1 MRYLTMYLANAFT
14 DRTFSGNTTG
24 IVISNG
30 QLNDEEMQNLA
41 TDLNITETVF
51 INRVDTGVY
60 STRFFTPFSEIDL
73 CGHATIATFYALC
86 EHEYIPPIEFG
97 TKSILQHTNNAKIPV
112 DLEFENNKIKN
123 VYMKLKANHEDIEID
138 EDRLYKILGLN
149 REDVFTKNNL
159 KPMKIKAGSTNIV
172 VPVKNNEILQNLKPD
187 FDALYEYSKEQD
199 IISVQVFTL
208 LEDEKNVIQ
217 RTFSPIIGVKEEAGS
232 GTSVAT
238 NLYYLY
244 TFYSK
249 DIKKIYSFQ
258 GSALN
263 RPSSL
268 SAQIIDHNEIK
279 VGGRAYVFMN
289 GVLNI

>member
-1 MRYLTMYLANAFT
+1 MYLANAFT
-14 DRTFSGNTTG
+14 DKTFSGNTTG

-30 QLNDEEMQNLA
+30 KLNDEEMQNLA

-51 INRVDTGVY
+51 INKVDTGVY
-60 STRFFTPFSEIDL
+60 STRFFTPYNEIDL

-86 EHEYIPPIEFG
+86 EHEYIPPIENG
-97 TKSILQHTNNAKIPV
+97 TKSILQHTKNAKIPV

-123 VYMKLKANHEDIEID
+123 VYMKLKANHSEININEDK
-138 EDRLYKILGLN
+138 LYKILGLN
-149 REDVFTKNNL
+149 KEDIFTKNDI
-159 KPMKIKAGSTNIV
+159 KPMKIKAGSSNIV
-172 VPVKNNEILQNLKPD
+172 VPVKNNEILQSIKPN
-187 FDALYEYSKEQD
+187 FNELYEYSKEQE

-208 LEDEKNVIQ
+208 LEDAENVIQ
-217 RTFSPIIGVKEEAGS
+217 RTFSPVIGVKEEAGS

-244 TFYSK
+244 TFYNK
-249 DIKKIYSFQ
+249 NIKKINSFQ

-268 SAQIIDHNEIK
+268 SAEIINDNEIK